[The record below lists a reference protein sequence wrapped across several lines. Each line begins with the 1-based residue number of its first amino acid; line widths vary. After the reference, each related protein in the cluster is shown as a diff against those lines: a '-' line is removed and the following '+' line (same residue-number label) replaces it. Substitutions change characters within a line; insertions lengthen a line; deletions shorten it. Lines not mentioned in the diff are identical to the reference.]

1 MVRRRDLMARELK
14 ICVIGGGSTYTPEL
28 IEGFIERQA
37 ELGLSTV
44 TLMDIDQDRLRVV
57 GGVAKRMIK
66 AIGSPIQLV
75 LSTERKE
82 ALEGADYVISQI
94 RVGGNEQRVI
104 DEKIPVGFGIVG
116 QETTGPGG
124 FAKALR
130 TIPVMLSIAADI
142 ERLCPQAWLINF
154 SNPSGLITEALVKYS
169 KARVIGLCNLPINMV
184 HAVAGYLGV
193 APQRVSLDYVG
204 LNHLSWVK
212 GVHLDGREVT
222 KEVLAKAIEEA
233 RQSEKGHRIFSPELL
248 EALGMLPCYY
258 LRYYYHHDEVLEE
271 QKKAGK
277 TRGEE
282 VQEIEE
288 RLLAMYTD
296 PHLVSKPKELEKR
309 GGALYSTAA
318 VSLIAA
324 IVGNKHEVHIVNCW
338 NRGAVADLSEGSVV
352 EVPCLV
358 GAAGALPLTV
368 GHLPAMIR
376 GLIQS
381 VKAYEQITIEAAV
394 SGDRQ
399 TALQALVNHP
409 LVPSFGVAKALLD
422 AILEANRD
430 YLPQF
435 FSR

>member
-1 MVRRRDLMARELK
+1 MAKGLK

-37 ELGLSTV
+37 ELGLTTV
-44 TLMDIDQDRLRVV
+44 TLMDIDKDRLRVV
-57 GGVAKRMIK
+57 GGLAERMIR
-66 AIGSPIQLV
+66 AMGSPIELV
-75 LSTERKE
+75 LSTERGQVLK
-82 ALEGADYVISQI
+82 GADYVITQI
-94 RVGGNEQRVI
+94 RVGGSAQRII
-104 DEKIPVGFGIVG
+104 DEKIPLRFGIVG

-130 TIPVMLSIAADI
+130 TIPVMLSIAADM

-154 SNPSGLITEALVKYS
+154 TNPSGLITEALVRHSTVK
-169 KARVIGLCNLPINMV
+169 VIGLCNLPINML

-193 APQRVSLDYVG
+193 SLQRVSLDYVG

-212 GVHLDGREVT
+212 GVYLDGREVT
-222 KEVLAKAIEEA
+222 REVLDKAIAEA
-233 RQSEKGHRIFSPELL
+233 RQAAEVHPLFSPELL
-248 EALGMLPCYY
+248 EGLGMLPCYY
-258 LRYYYHHDEVLEE
+258 LRYYYHHDEALEE

-282 VQEIEE
+282 VQEIEG
-288 RLLAMYTD
+288 RLLAMYAD
-296 PHLVSKPKELEKR
+296 PHLVNKPKELEKR

-324 IVGNKHEVHIVNCW
+324 LVCNKNEVHIVNSR
-338 NRGAVADLSEGSVV
+338 NRGAVVDLPEGSVV
-352 EVPCLV
+352 EVPSLV
-358 GAAGALPLTV
+358 GAAGAIPLTV
-368 GHLPAMIR
+368 GYLPVMIR

-381 VKAYEQITIEAAV
+381 VKAYEELTVEAAV
-394 SGDRQ
+394 TGDRK
-399 TALQALVNHP
+399 TALQALINHP
-409 LVPSFGVAKALLD
+409 LVLGFGVAKALLN

-435 FSR
+435 FDK